1 MHDDPARDGFR
12 ELDSPPVA
20 AFHRPGGDVAR
31 RVEVVGGTFWTVPG
45 VGTRLARRADD
56 AGDIA
61 ASINALLARLGI
73 VAIVGNL
80 AVRAA
85 STAGRRVVCQG
96 TLVVTIYETP
106 AINRARAG
114 HACCAELAEYI
125 AGCLNLAPIG
135 GGGGPLPVFDSYALA
150 WETPASASATV
161 TFNVQS
167 TINPPEE

>member
-1 MHDDPARDGFR
+1 MNAMEIKHAARDY
-12 ELDSPPVA
+12 LAS
-20 AFHRPGGDVAR
+20 RPWLR
-31 RVEVVGGTFWTVPG
+31 SRQVEVLT
-45 VGTRLARRADD
+45 DD

-85 STAGRRVVCQG
+85 SAAGRRVVCDS

-106 AINRARAG
+106 ALNRARAG
-114 HACCAELAEYI
+114 YADCCELAEYI
-125 AGCLNLAPIG
+125 AGCLNLSPIG
-135 GGGGPLPVFDSYALA
+135 EDGALPVFTSYALA

-167 TINPPEE
+167 IIHPPEE